1 MTMVYCLQQL
11 MHVVSN
17 SLLVE
22 PSAFLLRDL
31 LHQFSALHVFHDKVQ
46 ILYVVIGFEVIHD
59 VRVIKFL
66 EDLDFIF

>member
-1 MTMVYCLQQL
+1 

-22 PSAFLLRDL
+22 PSAFLLRNL
-31 LHQFSALHVFHDKVQ
+31 LHKFNALYVFHDKVQ
-46 ILYVVIGFEVIHD
+46 ILYVVIGFEVIYD

-66 EDLDFIF
+66 EDLNFIF